1 MDIGTFLLLAGAGMI
16 GGICNAVA
24 GGGTFFTFPA
34 LLAAGVPPVVANATS
49 AVSIWPGHASSLL
62 GYRSELGRH
71 RAELRRSLPVVGA
84 GSLVGAALL
93 VFTGDAQFS
102 RLVPWL
108 ILVAT
113 VLFALGPWLRQA
125 IERHARGQVPHLVAA
140 GAEFLTALY
149 GGYFGA
155 GLGIMLMAIL
165 TLLGVRDVQEANAVK
180 NAMATVVTSAAVMLF
195 VATGSIA
202 WTQGSA
208 VLLGAIVGGYTGARL
223 ARWIPPLALR
233 WTIVATGLAL
243 SAYFGLKAG
252 A

>member
-71 RAELRRSLPVVGA
+71 RAALRRSLPVVGG
-84 GSLVGAALL
+84 GSLVGATLL

-202 WTQGSA
+202 WAQGSA
-208 VLLGAIVGGYTGARL
+208 VLLGAIVGGYAGARL

-233 WTIVATGLAL
+233 WTIVATGLTLA
-243 SAYFGLKAG
+243 AYFGLKAG

>member
-71 RAELRRSLPVVGA
+71 RAALRRSLPVVGG
-84 GSLVGAALL
+84 GSLVGATLL

-125 IERHARGQVPHLVAA
+125 IERYARGQVPHLVAA

-155 GLGIMLMAIL
+155 GLDLPTRLDRRG
-165 TLLGVRDVQEANAVK
+165 GVSIQLANF
-180 NAMATVVTSAAVMLF
+180 L
-195 VATGSIA
+195 
-202 WTQGSA
+202 
-208 VLLGAIVGGYTGARL
+208 
-223 ARWIPPLALR
+223 
-233 WTIVATGLAL
+233 
-243 SAYFGLKAG
+243 
-252 A
+252 

>member
-1 MDIGTFLLLAGAGMI
+1 
-16 GGICNAVA
+16 
-24 GGGTFFTFPA
+24 
-34 LLAAGVPPVVANATS
+34 
-49 AVSIWPGHASSLL
+49 
-62 GYRSELGRH
+62 
-71 RAELRRSLPVVGA
+71 LRRSLPVVGA

-125 IERHARGQVPHLVAA
+125 IERHARGQVPHLAAA

-202 WTQGSA
+202 WAQGSA
-208 VLLGAIVGGYTGARL
+208 VLLGAIVGGYAGARL
-223 ARWIPPLALR
+223 ARWIPPLDLR
-233 WTIVATGLAL
+233 WTIVATGLTLA
-243 SAYFGLKAG
+243 AYFGLEAG